1 MHVFFHAVLGKIHNA
16 HLQIKFEVR
25 HIYIYILS
33 NQIEEY
39 TFLYG
44 GKDKQW
50 IEQFYHKVKAVAE
63 DKLIEEG
70 NIIIEYSSVGEK
82 SKDDKQL
89 DFDEEIQKKLRSF
102 KNERR
107 WAVFMTIDSEVISDD
122 GKKIMEILTNFE
134 VWKEKVRER
143 SFQICFEEYR
153 DRLVPTGSQPSA
165 SRNVV

>member
-1 MHVFFHAVLGKIHNA
+1 MLYI
-16 HLQIKFEVR
+16 
-25 HIYIYILS
+25 HIYLLC
-33 NQIEEY
+33 NQIQGY

-50 IEQFYHKVKAVAE
+50 IEQFYQKVKAVAE

-89 DFDEEIQKKLRSF
+89 DFDEEIKKKLRSF

-122 GKKIMEILTNFE
+122 GKKILQILRHFE

-143 SFQICFEEYR
+143 SFQNCFEEAS
-153 DRLVPTGSQPSA
+153 RLLPTGSQPSA